1 MEKKT
6 YSKPVMSAQRFEPQ
20 EYCVPC
26 GDGATEVTYYF
37 MCDGGFG
44 NTPYDAWLDDNPK
57 NGSLD
62 GEWVRNWQGRY
73 QWGNGDS
80 WLTYYH
86 NYSVWYFHSCQER
99 HEVTVPAG
107 TNIDNIFP
115 FGFIQQKS
123 TNSDGH
129 NTGAV
134 IPVRLWRGD
143 SGSEI
148 HATRQLNSSSFTPH
162 NPS

>member
-44 NTPYDAWLDDNPK
+44 NTHYNVWLDDNPRD
-57 NGSLD
+57 NQLTGRWRQNFWGS
-62 GEWVRNWQGRY
+62 WQ
-73 QWGNGDS
+73 WANNDNGDS
-80 WLTYYH
+80 DTWLTSGDYYYH
-86 NYSVWYFHSCQER
+86 SCNEP
-99 HEVTVPAG
+99 HTVTVPKG
-107 TNIDNIFP
+107 TNIDDIFP
-115 FGFIQQKS
+115 YGFMQEKNNRNGEI
-123 TNSDGH
+123 
-129 NTGAV
+129 

-143 SGSEI
+143 NNDNI
-148 HATRQLNSSSFTPH
+148 HATRSLGSSEFTPH